1 MRSLLNALQDGRLVE
16 LPDTDKIKSLK
27 YLAHLI
33 EAIPEIG
40 GNVDLAE
47 QVIAQEQSN
56 NTGIGLGVA
65 CPHVRVAGT
74 GDLLSAVG
82 WSPAGI
88 DYGSKDGK
96 KVYLVV
102 MYYIPEAQKNT
113 YLKEV
118 SSLVRAVRP
127 EGEIQ
132 SIAKAEDIAKV
143 REELL
148 DWVSASIDAGIPETK
163 ARMIRLEARQA
174 ALSEAPEI
182 AAGAAQA
189 PVQILPLLMIS
200 QPSDRYIVLC
210 ENHELVT
217 ALENE
222 AGLGLLLKDHAQF
235 DRAGFRFIY
244 RATQIYDPARPLYDY
259 IAVKLG
265 PQPKGPTAPPAA

>member
-1 MRSLLNALQDGRLVE
+1 MRSLLNALQDGRLIE
-16 LPDTDKIKSLK
+16 LPDTDKWKSLT
-27 YLAHLI
+27 
-33 EAIPEIG
+33 
-40 GNVDLAE
+40 DLAE
-47 QVIAQEQSN
+47 QVLAQEQSN

-65 CPHVRVAGT
+65 CPHVRVPGN

-96 KVYLVV
+96 KVHLVV

-148 DWVSASIDAGIPETK
+148 DWVQASIDADIPETK

-174 ALSEAPEI
+174 ALAET
-182 AAGAAQA
+182 AGAPGAPA
-189 PVQILPLLMIS
+189 PVMHPLLILP
-200 QPSDRYIVLC
+200 Q
-210 ENHELVT
+210 
-217 ALENE
+217 
-222 AGLGLLLKDHAQF
+222 
-235 DRAGFRFIY
+235 
-244 RATQIYDPARPLYDY
+244 
-259 IAVKLG
+259 
-265 PQPKGPTAPPAA
+265 

>member
-16 LPDTDKIKSLK
+16 LPDTDKWKSLK

-40 GNVDLAE
+40 GSVDLAE
-47 QVIAQEQSN
+47 QVNVQEQSN

-65 CPHVRVAGT
+65 CPHVRVPGS

-96 KVYLVV
+96 KVHLVV
-102 MYYIPEAQKNT
+102 MYYIPEAHKNT

-174 ALSEAPEI
+174 ALAETPDSHTGVPPATTL
-182 AAGAAQA
+182 
-189 PVQILPLLMIS
+189 ILPVLILP
-200 QPSDRYIVLC
+200 QPGDKYMVLC
-210 ENHELVT
+210 ENHELGT
-217 ALENE
+217 ILEND
-222 AGLGLLLKDHAQF
+222 ATLGVALKQHMAF
-235 DRAGFRFIY
+235 DRAGFRFLF
-244 RATQIYDPARPLYDY
+244 RGVQVYDPTRPLYDY
-259 IAVKLG
+259 IAIKLN
-265 PQPKGPTAPPAA
+265 

>member
-16 LPDTDKIKSLK
+16 LPDTDKMKSLK

-40 GNVDLAE
+40 GSVDLAE
-47 QVIAQEQSN
+47 QVMAQEQSN

-65 CPHVRVAGT
+65 CPHVRVAGN

-96 KVYLVV
+96 KVHLVV

-174 ALSEAPEI
+174 ALSESAETPV
-182 AAGAAQA
+182 AGIVPAH
-189 PVQILPLLMIS
+189 VQIHPLLILP
-200 QPSDRYIVLC
+200 QPNDKFTVLC
-210 ENHELVT
+210 EDHEL
-217 ALENE
+217 ANHLENDPT
-222 AGLGLLLKDHAQF
+222 LGVSLKQ
-235 DRAGFRFIY
+235 RANFE
-244 RATQIYDPARPLYDY
+244 
-259 IAVKLG
+259 
-265 PQPKGPTAPPAA
+265 

>member
-16 LPDTDKIKSLK
+16 LPDTDKWSSLK

-33 EAIPEIG
+33 EAIPEISET
-40 GNVDLAE
+40 DLSE
-47 QVIAQEQSN
+47 QVLAQEQSN

-65 CPHVRVAGT
+65 CPHVRVAGN
-74 GDLLSAVG
+74 GELISAVG

-96 KVYLVV
+96 KVHLVV

-174 ALSEAPEI
+174 ALSTTEAP
-182 AAGAAQA
+182 AGTIPSTAQIF
-189 PVQILPLLMIS
+189 PLLILP
-200 QPSDRYIVLC
+200 QPGDKFTVLC
-210 ENHELVT
+210 ENHDLAA
-217 ALENE
+217 ALEND
-222 AGLGLLLKDHAQF
+222 ATLSVSLKQRINF
-235 DRAGFRFIY
+235 DRSGFHLIFRGV
-244 RATQIYDPARPLYDY
+244 QIYDPARPLYDY

-265 PQPKGPTAPPAA
+265 PTNP

>member
-16 LPDTDKIKSLK
+16 LPDTDKLKSLK

-40 GNVDLAE
+40 GSIDLAE

-65 CPHVRVAGT
+65 CPHVRVPGN

-96 KVYLVV
+96 KVHLVV

-174 ALSEAPEI
+174 ALADAPEI
-182 AAGAAQA
+182 AAGIPQA
-189 PVQILPLLMIS
+189 PLQIFPLLIIP
-200 QPSDRYIVLC
+200 QPNDKFIILC
-210 ENHELVT
+210 ENHDLSHL
-217 ALENE
+217 LENDGTL
-222 AGLGLLLKDHAQF
+222 AAALKQRTSF
-235 DRAGFRFIY
+235 DRAGYRLLFRGV
-244 RATQIYDPARPLYDY
+244 QIYDPARPLYDY
-259 IAVKLG
+259 IAVKIG
-265 PQPKGPTAPPAA
+265 

>member
-1 MRSLLNALQDGRLVE
+1 MRSLLNALQDGRLIE
-16 LPDTDKIKSLK
+16 LPDSDKWNSLK

-40 GNVDLAE
+40 GSIDLAE
-47 QVIAQEQSN
+47 QVKAQEQTN

-65 CPHVRVAGT
+65 CPHVRVPGN

-82 WSPAGI
+82 WSPSGI
-88 DYGSKDGK
+88 EYGSKDGK
-96 KVYLVV
+96 KVHLVV

-148 DWVSASIDAGIPETK
+148 DWVQASIDAGIPETK

-174 ALSEAPEI
+174 ALGDTPEL
-182 AAGAAQA
+182 AAGAAA
-189 PVQILPLLMIS
+189 PSIHSLLILP
-200 QPSDRYIVLC
+200 QPNDKFTVLC
-210 ENHELVT
+210 ENHELSAV
-217 ALENE
+217 LENDTTLSV
-222 AGLGLLLKDHAQF
+222 ALKQ
-235 DRAGFRFIY
+235 RANFERGGFRLFF
-244 RATQIYDPARPLYDY
+244 RGVQIYDPTRPLYEY
-259 IAVKLG
+259 IAVKL
-265 PQPKGPTAPPAA
+265 